1 MIQQAWQKQ
10 ELKQHLSSS
19 QRQVDLFLHDSSAF
33 PSIRI
38 PFCSWNWLASCDSI
52 QESFLLAN
60 NHTLP
65 FKASLALNLHHDLTA
80 WVLLT
85 KCLNLSFSKI
95 QFCEKDEWP
104 RFSFQ
109 ARPLATVWMDL
120 PWVRWSPQIQI
131 AGAWGISFMWQ
142 REVSKSNRCRRGR
155 KLVMFLVSP
164 LENGG
169 HGVYSQKFGNPLK
182 SQFSF
187 VQFSR
192 SVVSDSLWPHALQ
205 HTRLPCPSPTPKA
218 CSNSCLLSWWGH
230 PIISSSVV
238 PFSSCLQSF
247 PASGSFPMNQ
257 FFASGGQSTET
268 SASASVLPMNIQNWF
283 SLALTGLI
291 PCSPRDSQELSPTP
305 QFKSISSSV
314 LSFLYGPTLTA
325 IHDYWKNHS
334 LDSTHLCQ
342 QSNVSAF

>member
-19 QRQVDLFLHDSSAF
+19 QRQVDLFLHDISAF
-33 PSIRI
+33 PSILT

-109 ARPLATVWMDL
+109 ARPLATVWMDF

-169 HGVYSQKFGNPLK
+169 HGVYTQKFGNPLK

-187 VQFSR
+187 VQFSH
-192 SVVSDSLWPHALQ
+192 SVASDSSDPMHCSTPGFPVHRQLPKLVQTHVHWVGDAIQSSHPLSSPSPPAFNLSQHQGLLQWISSLHQVAKVLKLQLQ
-205 HTRLPCPSPTPKA
+205 H
-218 CSNSCLLSWWGH
+218 
-230 PIISSSVV
+230 
-238 PFSSCLQSF
+238 
-247 PASGSFPMNQ
+247 
-257 FFASGGQSTET
+257 
-268 SASASVLPMNIQNWF
+268 
-283 SLALTGLI
+283 
-291 PCSPRDSQELSPTP
+291 
-305 QFKSISSSV
+305 
-314 LSFLYGPTLTA
+314 LSFQWIFRTGFL
-325 IHDYWKNHS
+325 
-334 LDSTHLCQ
+334 
-342 QSNVSAF
+342 